1 MSAVREERR
10 IEGRSKR
17 RLGRFQGK
25 HNDHFDQGGCGTD
38 GEHNGRL
45 TQRINGENSIGP
57 LQAIVRVLVYIL

>member
-1 MSAVREERR
+1 MNVQKEAMVCVKTVR
-10 IEGRSKR
+10 
-17 RLGRFQGK
+17 
-25 HNDHFDQGGCGTD
+25 QGGQCGQSRMSD